1 MSRAKDKREEKRKA
15 QLGQTCHRRPTDNSA
30 RGPRRRG
37 QRDKH
42 STYWPAVPQH
52 AAGATLRLK
61 RPLSPIAHHVVFS
74 PRTTITPRSQL
85 PPMNTDIHSL
95 RAELKAFEREFKA
108 AHHRPPSVDD
118 IRNAG
123 FGATRLHQNLTP
135 KRILGSSLP
144 PSTADKYRLYKRLSK
159 LGNATRSLPENS
171 HLPPSTPPRSITQQQ
186 SEIPISIIPRSRA
199 VKTETASTSNPF
211 SPAKNKQNKLAP
223 VSLCGSDGSSNPFAT
238 PQKARQSLIFPPKSV
253 SPDPFPS
260 VQALNDTTC
269 PSRTS
274 LPNNTVSRARKRL
287 RGDPVSPSP
296 VKEKRPRVLPN
307 ALPFAK
313 LSTHDMEDSD
323 DDDDDRAAAEQADFS
338 FVVDSPMKPPPKGGA
353 FKLLFEG
360 AAGDVNSQDVRV
372 RSQEVPANTG
382 LGISRSKSQ
391 RATSMPKYS
400 TSETLTDNH
409 QNLKMNASEG
419 NSTKDSA
426 KSRTTKRLYPNHFCK
441 KDFFGAAQ
449 PSKAPLPEPE
459 QAKQAVHIEEC
470 PQRSTAAKRSLADT
484 DSDTP
489 DSLCPNHRPLLLPPS
504 PPPAASGSVYTG
516 KGKGRGQATGP
527 ARKRPKL
534 PEDSGDDDEGS
545 TNVHVKIREWGW
557 QRCGT
562 SRATSEEDLD
572 PILGLG
578 AYDRLSSPSPV
589 SDDAPGDFEVDLPD
603 HLRCLLAISPSKAL
617 TTRDV
622 SVVRGVLYGER
633 TSSYDAQRGG
643 DIWDVGEIGE
653 AGDSQ
658 AEDEWEGEP
667 VPWETGEL

>member
-1 MSRAKDKREEKRKA
+1 M
-15 QLGQTCHRRPTDNSA
+15 
-30 RGPRRRG
+30 
-37 QRDKH
+37 
-42 STYWPAVPQH
+42 
-52 AAGATLRLK
+52 
-61 RPLSPIAHHVVFS
+61 
-74 PRTTITPRSQL
+74 
-85 PPMNTDIHSL
+85 
-95 RAELKAFEREFKA
+95 
-108 AHHRPPSVDD
+108 
-118 IRNAG
+118 
-123 FGATRLHQNLTP
+123 
-135 KRILGSSLP
+135 
-144 PSTADKYRLYKRLSK
+144 
-159 LGNATRSLPENS
+159 
-171 HLPPSTPPRSITQQQ
+171 
-186 SEIPISIIPRSRA
+186 
-199 VKTETASTSNPF
+199 
-211 SPAKNKQNKLAP
+211 
-223 VSLCGSDGSSNPFAT
+223 
-238 PQKARQSLIFPPKSV
+238 
-253 SPDPFPS
+253 
-260 VQALNDTTC
+260 
-269 PSRTS
+269 
-274 LPNNTVSRARKRL
+274 
-287 RGDPVSPSP
+287 
-296 VKEKRPRVLPN
+296 KEKRPRVLPD

-313 LSTHDMEDSD
+313 LSTHDVEDSN
-323 DDDDDRAAAEQADFS
+323 DDDDDRAAAEQADSS

-400 TSETLTDNH
+400 TSEMLTDNH

-426 KSRTTKRLYPNHFCK
+426 KSRTTKRLYPNHFCQ

-459 QAKQAVHIEEC
+459 QAKQAVYIEEC

-516 KGKGRGQATGP
+516 KGKGKGQATGP

-562 SRATSEEDLD
+562 SRATSVEDLD